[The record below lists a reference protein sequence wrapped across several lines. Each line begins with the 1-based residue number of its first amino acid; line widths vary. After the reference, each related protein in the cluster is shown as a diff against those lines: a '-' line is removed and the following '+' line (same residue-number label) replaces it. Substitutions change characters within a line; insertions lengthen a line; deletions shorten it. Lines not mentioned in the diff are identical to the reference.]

1 MYPTQCGTN
10 GRDAHHARLRRPSDT
25 VFFFPNPKWI
35 KVWFQNRRAKFRKQE
50 RLTQQKSS
58 SSDNNGGKEGNHQS
72 PGDAKESR
80 GSSSAGS
87 SAESPRDLDIKP
99 QMGE

>member
-1 MYPTQCGTN
+1 M
-10 GRDAHHARLRRPSDT
+10 
-25 VFFFPNPKWI
+25 FFFCGGRFFQ
-35 KVWFQNRRAKFRKQE
+35 VWFQNRRAKFRKQE

-58 SSDNNGGKEGNHQS
+58 SSDNNGGSVGKDGNHQS
-72 PGDAKESR
+72 PSDAKESR

-99 QMGE
+99 QMGKLITTIIQ

>member
-1 MYPTQCGTN
+1 MLN
-10 GRDAHHARLRRPSDT
+10 GL
-25 VFFFPNPKWI
+25 KK

-58 SSDNNGGKEGNHQS
+58 SSDNNGGKDGNHQS

-99 QMGE
+99 QMGK